1 MGTQV
6 KSIRKKMVDIIT
18 RDVTGSELKE
28 VVNKLIPDTM
38 ADDIRK
44 ACNPIYPL
52 KDVHIRKVKVLK
64 KPRFDLGKLLE
75 MHGDAGKAVA
85 AELGSKVER
94 PDNYEP
100 PVQESV

>member
-1 MGTQV
+1 MLRVFCIAFTERMQNQTRKTCYAQHTQV
-6 KSIRKKMVDIIT
+6 KAIRKKMVDIIT

-52 KDVHIRKVKVLK
+52 KDVHIRKVNLQW
-64 KPRFDLGKLLE
+64 
-75 MHGDAGKAVA
+75 
-85 AELGSKVER
+85 S
-94 PDNYEP
+94 
-100 PVQESV
+100 